1 MYKRRKLIHSPLNSF
16 ILEAFIMQDLT
27 LNTASEAII
36 QDIKVFNCELGSIR
50 VIIDNN
56 EPLFVARDLCQV
68 LEYKNG
74 RETIN
79 RLFPKGV
86 AKYYTPTNGGNQLL
100 SYLTESQMYKLIMRS
115 NAKNAEAFQDWICN
129 EVLPSIRKT
138 GAYSIQQQL
147 PKTYGEALLEAGRL
161 AIENERLLTQAKEN
175 QPKIEAFNELMSSSD
190 SLDFLT
196 FSKIIKIG
204 RNTLFKKLR
213 ELKILRQD
221 NTPYQT
227 YIDRGYFKVIES
239 TYRYNESKEVKINY
253 KTIIF
258 SKGQD
263 FIIKLLK
270 NPTLKNPTK
279 GE

>member
-1 MYKRRKLIHSPLNSF
+1 
-16 ILEAFIMQDLT
+16 MQDLT
-27 LNTASEAII
+27 LLNTKSEAII

-56 EPLFVARDLCQV
+56 EPLFMASDLCQV

-74 RETIN
+74 RDTIN

-86 AKYYTPTNGGNQLL
+86 AKYYTPTKGGNQLF
-100 SYLTESQMYKLIMRS
+100 SYLTEAQMYKLIMRS
-115 NAKNAEAFQDWICN
+115 NAKNAEAFQDWVCN

-138 GAYSIQQQL
+138 GAYNIQQQQI

-204 RNTLFKKLR
+204 RTTLFKKLR
-213 ELKILRQD
+213 ELKVLRKD

-227 YIDRGYFKVIES
+227 YVDRGYFKVIES

-270 NPTLKNPTK
+270 NPTLENPTK
-279 GE
+279 AKGE

>member
-1 MYKRRKLIHSPLNSF
+1 
-16 ILEAFIMQDLT
+16 MQDLT
-27 LNTASEAII
+27 LLNTKSEAII
-36 QDIKVFNCELGSIR
+36 QDIQVFNCELGSIR
-50 VIIDNN
+50 VIINN
-56 EPLFVARDLCQV
+56 NDPFFMASDLCQV

-74 RETIN
+74 RDTIN
-79 RLFPKGV
+79 RLFPSV
-86 AKYYTPTNGGNQLL
+86 AKYYAGVETGKKADGTPAIQNKLC
-100 SYLTESQMYKLIMRS
+100 SFLTEPQMYKLIMRS
-115 NAKNAEAFQDWICN
+115 NAKNAEAFQDWVCS

-175 QPKIEAFNELMSSSD
+175 QPKVEAFNELMSSD
-190 SLDFLT
+190 DGLDFLT

-204 RNTLFKKLR
+204 RTTLFKKLR
-213 ELKILRQD
+213 ELKVLRKD

-227 YIDRGYFKVIES
+227 YVDRGYFKVIES

-270 NPTLKNPTK
+270 NPTLENPTK
-279 GE
+279 AE

>member
-1 MYKRRKLIHSPLNSF
+1 
-16 ILEAFIMQDLT
+16 MQDLT
-27 LNTASEAII
+27 ILNTASEVI

>member
-1 MYKRRKLIHSPLNSF
+1 
-16 ILEAFIMQDLT
+16 MQDLL
-27 LNTASEAII
+27 LNTKSEAII
-36 QDIKVFNCELGSIR
+36 QDIQVFNCELGSIR

-56 EPLFVARDLCQV
+56 EPFFMASDLCQV

-74 RETIN
+74 RDTIN
-79 RLFPKGV
+79 RLFSKGV

-175 QPKIEAFNELMSSSD
+175 QPKVEAFNELMSSSD

-213 ELKILRQD
+213 ELKVLRKD

-227 YIDRGYFKVIES
+227 YVDRGYFKVIES
-239 TYRYNESKEVKINY
+239 TYRYNESKEVKINH

-258 SKGQD
+258 PKGQD

-270 NPTLKNPTK
+270 NPTLENTTK
-279 GE
+279 AE

>member
-1 MYKRRKLIHSPLNSF
+1 MSNSLIFKNENLGEVRVIYKDNEVLFCLSDICRALGIQNSRNVANAIKYEFEGCPLEIHPF
-16 ILEAFIMQDLT
+16 E
-27 LNTASEAII
+27 TAGGTQNFTMITEPQLYFVLMRTDKSEA
-36 QDIKVFNCELGSIR
+36 KEFRKWVN
-50 VIIDNN
+50 
-56 EPLFVARDLCQV
+56 
-68 LEYKNG
+68 
-74 RETIN
+74 T
-79 RLFPKGV
+79 
-86 AKYYTPTNGGNQLL
+86 
-100 SYLTESQMYKLIMRS
+100 
-115 NAKNAEAFQDWICN
+115 

-138 GAYSIQQQL
+138 GAYSIQQQI

-161 AIENERLLTQAKEN
+161 ALENERLLTQAKEN

-213 ELKILRQD
+213 ELKVLRKD
-221 NTPYQT
+221 NTPYQK
-227 YIDRGYFKVIES
+227 YVDRGYFKVIES
-239 TYRYNESKEVKINY
+239 TYRYNESKEVKINH

-258 SKGQD
+258 PKGQD

-270 NPTLKNPTK
+270 NPTM

>member
-1 MYKRRKLIHSPLNSF
+1 
-16 ILEAFIMQDLT
+16 MQDLT
-27 LNTASEAII
+27 LNTASEATI

-204 RNTLFKKLR
+204 RTTLFKKLR
-213 ELKILRQD
+213 ELKILRKD
-221 NTPYQT
+221 NIPYQT
-227 YIDRGYFKVIES
+227 YVNRGYFKVIES
-239 TYRYNESKEVKINY
+239 TYRYNESEAVKISY
-253 KTIIF
+253 KTTILP
-258 SKGQD
+258 KGQT
-263 FIIKLLK
+263 FIMNLLK

-279 GE
+279 AKGK

>member
-1 MYKRRKLIHSPLNSF
+1 
-16 ILEAFIMQDLT
+16 MQDLT
-27 LNTASEAII
+27 LFNTAEAII
-36 QDIKVFNCELGSIR
+36 QDIKVFNCDLGSIR
-50 VIIDNN
+50 VIIKDN
-56 EPLFVARDLCQV
+56 EPLFVAKDLCQV

-100 SYLTESQMYKLIMRS
+100 SYLTEAQMYKLIMRS
-115 NAKNAEAFQDWICN
+115 NAKNAEALQDWICA

-138 GAYSIQQQL
+138 GSYSIQQQL
-147 PKTYGEALLEAGRL
+147 PKSYGEALLEAGRL

-175 QPKIEAFNELMSSSD
+175 QPKIQAFNELMSSSD

-204 RNTLFKKLR
+204 RTTLFKKLR
-213 ELKILRQD
+213 ELKILRKD
-221 NTPYQT
+221 NTPYQI
-227 YIDRGYFKVIES
+227 YVDRGYFKVVES
-239 TYRYNESKEVKINY
+239 TYRYNESEEVKINY

-270 NPTLKNPTK
+270 NPTKENPTK
-279 GE
+279 AKGK

>member
-1 MYKRRKLIHSPLNSF
+1 
-16 ILEAFIMQDLT
+16 MQDLT
-27 LNTASEAII
+27 LLNTKSEAII

-56 EPLFVARDLCQV
+56 EPLFMASDLCQV

-74 RETIN
+74 RDTIN

-100 SYLTESQMYKLIMRS
+100 SYLTEPQMYKLIMRS

-138 GAYSIQQQL
+138 GSYSIQQQL

-175 QPKIEAFNELMSSSD
+175 QPKVEAFNELMSSSD

-204 RNTLFKKLR
+204 RTTLFKKLR
-213 ELKILRQD
+213 ELKILCKD
-221 NTPYQT
+221 NIPYQT
-227 YIDRGYFKVIES
+227 YINRGYFKVIES
-239 TYRYNESKEVKINY
+239 TYRYNESEAVKISY
-253 KTIIF
+253 KTTILP
-258 SKGQD
+258 KGQT
-263 FIIKLLK
+263 FIMNLLK
-270 NPTLKNPTK
+270 NPTIENPTK
-279 GE
+279 AKGE

>member
-1 MYKRRKLIHSPLNSF
+1 MSNSLIFKN
-16 ILEAFIMQDLT
+16 E
-27 LNTASEAII
+27 N
-36 QDIKVFNCELGSIR
+36 LGEVR
-50 VIIDNN
+50 VIFIDN
-56 EPLFVARDLCQV
+56 EPLFCLSDICKILGLTTPGAVANAIKSEFELCELNSYSFDTGYGIKDFTMITEPQLYFV
-68 LEYKNG
+68 L
-74 RETIN
+74 
-79 RLFPKGV
+79 
-86 AKYYTPTNGGNQLL
+86 
-100 SYLTESQMYKLIMRS
+100 MRS
-115 NAKNAEAFQDWICN
+115 DKPTAKEFRKWIN
-129 EVLPSIRKT
+129 TEVLPSIRKT
-138 GAYSIQQQL
+138 GAYSIQQQI

-161 AIENERLLTQAKEN
+161 ALENERLLTQAKEN
-175 QPKIEAFNELMSSSD
+175 QPKIEAFDELMSSSD

-204 RNTLFKKLR
+204 RTTLFKKLR

-270 NPTLKNPTK
+270 NPK
-279 GE
+279 

>member
-1 MYKRRKLIHSPLNSF
+1 
-16 ILEAFIMQDLT
+16 MQDLT
-27 LNTASEAII
+27 LNTKSEAII

-50 VIIDNN
+50 VIVENG

-100 SYLTESQMYKLIMRS
+100 SYLTEAQMYKLIMRS

-129 EVLPSIRKT
+129 EVLPTIRKT
-138 GAYSIQQQL
+138 GAYSIQQQI

-161 AIENERLLTQAKEN
+161 ALENERLLTQAKEN
-175 QPKIEAFNELMSSSD
+175 QPKIEAFDELMSSSD

-213 ELKILRQD
+213 ELKILRKD
-221 NTPYQT
+221 NIPYQA
-227 YIDRGYFKVIES
+227 YVDRGYFRVIEN
-239 TYRYNESKEVKINY
+239 TYRYNESDVVKIHY
-253 KTIIF
+253 KTTVLP
-258 SKGQD
+258 KGQT

-270 NPTLKNPTK
+270 NPSNTK

>member
-1 MYKRRKLIHSPLNSF
+1 
-16 ILEAFIMQDLT
+16 MQDLT
-27 LNTASEAII
+27 ILNTASEAII
-36 QDIKVFNCELGSIR
+36 QDIQVFNCELGSIR
-50 VIIDNN
+50 VSIKDN

-86 AKYYTPTNGGNQLL
+86 AKHYTPTNGGNQLL
-100 SYLTESQMYKLIMRS
+100 SYLTEAQMYKLIMRS
-115 NAKNAEAFQDWICN
+115 NAKNSEAFQDWICS

-175 QPKIEAFNELMSSSD
+175 QPKIEAFDELMSSSD

-213 ELKILRQD
+213 ELKILRKD
-221 NTPYQT
+221 NIPYQA
-227 YIDRGYFKVIES
+227 YVDRGYFKVVES
-239 TYRYNESKEVKINY
+239 TYRYNENEVVKISY
-253 KTIIF
+253 KTVILP
-258 SKGQD
+258 KGQT
-263 FIIKLLK
+263 FIIDLLK
-270 NPTLKNPTK
+270 NPTKAK